1 LTINERF
8 FLPAIPT
15 GDAMSPQ
22 ALKARKGEET
32 RAQIL
37 EAAVQQ
43 ASEAGF
49 ESLTI
54 GTLAER
60 TGLSKSGLFAHFGSR
75 TDLQIAALDESSR
88 RFTEAVFLPALKV
101 PRGLKRLRVL
111 FGNWIVWPERAK
123 LRGSCPMQAASAI
136 RRPARPDAVSA
147 RPSATCRS
155 SRPCTGFDSASARR
169 LRRGQLFRMFG
180 LVLACFHSN
189 ASARGARARALAGFE
204 RLVDANRATAAKPA
218 SRPAAARR

>member
-1 LTINERF
+1 
-8 FLPAIPT
+8 
-15 GDAMSPQ
+15 MSAQ
-22 ALKARKGEET
+22 ILKASKGEET

-37 EAAVQQ
+37 DAAVQQ

-88 RFTEAVFLPALKV
+88 RFTEAVFLPALKL
-101 PRGLKRLRVL
+101 PRGLKRVHAL
-111 FGNWIVWPERAK
+111 FENWIVWPQRAK
-123 LRGSCPMQAASAI
+123 LRGSCPLQAASAEYDDQPGPM
-136 RRPARPDAVSA
+136 RDAVAERQRHLASELAKAVQMAVDSGELRAATDA
-147 RPSATCRS
+147 RQ
-155 SRPCTGFDSASARR
+155 FVFEM
-169 LRRGQLFRMFG
+169 LG
-180 LVLACFHSN
+180 LVLVYYHTQRLLGDAG
-189 ASARGARARALAGFE
+189 AAARARAGFE
-204 RLVDANRATAAKPA
+204 RLVDDHRATRKPA